1 MEGEFSQASGTIIS
15 TECGSERPPR
25 WSSSRTSSK
34 EAESEASGVQ
44 TGNSR
49 ARFSASSGFSPKSL
63 VASCDSRARIQLR
76 LPLTVLISPLCATK
90 RYGWASGQLGK
101 VLVENREWT
110 SAIAVAK
117 RRSDRSGKKGSS
129 WPVVSMPL

>member
-1 MEGEFSQASGTIIS
+1 M
-15 TECGSERPPR
+15 
-25 WSSSRTSSK
+25 
-34 EAESEASGVQ
+34 Q
-44 TGNSR
+44 TGKIRSSCRRRRRGRRR
-49 ARFSASSGFSPKSL
+49 AGTRGP
-63 VASCDSRARIQLR
+63 RIQLR

-101 VLVENREWT
+101 VFVEKREWT
-110 SAIAVAK
+110 SATAVAK

>member
-1 MEGEFSQASGTIIS
+1 MESWFSHASGIIIS

-34 EAESEASGVQ
+34 EAESEASGRTDREDPVE
-44 TGNSR
+44 
-49 ARFSASSGFSPKSL
+49 ALPSPKRSE
-63 VASCDSRARIQLR
+63 ASWDSRARIQLR

-101 VLVENREWT
+101 VFVENREWT
-110 SAIAVAK
+110 SAMAEAK

>member
-1 MEGEFSQASGTIIS
+1 MAGAFSHASGTIIS

-44 TGNSR
+44 TGKIRSSFSLPNS
-49 ARFSASSGFSPKSL
+49 SEASW
-63 VASCDSRARIQLR
+63 DSRARIQLR

-110 SAIAVAK
+110 SAMAVAK
-117 RRSDRSGKKGSS
+117 RRSERSGKKGSS

>member
-1 MEGEFSQASGTIIS
+1 MESWFSHASGIIIS
-15 TECGSERPPR
+15 TECGSDRPPR
-25 WSSSRTSSK
+25 CSSSSTSSK

-44 TGNSR
+44 TGKIRSR
-49 ARFSASSGFSPKSL
+49 SCSPNRSEASW
-63 VASCDSRARIQLR
+63 DSRATIQLR

-101 VLVENREWT
+101 VLVEKRECT
-110 SAIAVAK
+110 SAIAEAK